1 MHPEVHCHAGFQ
13 IYVDGVKQDFND
25 SRYFHYQLCGRTDE
39 TDLSP
44 AEEQI
49 EKAHLHEGASEIV
62 HVHRDGA
69 TWGDL
74 FKNLKFEY
82 DQSKPIV
89 GYTESGV
96 IHDILNSQILDK
108 QSVVILIGN
117 QHNVRELLNKRVSLE
132 QIEEVAT
139 ASESCGTN

>member
-1 MHPEVHCHAGFQ
+1 MT
-13 IYVDGVKQDFND
+13 
-25 SRYFHYQLCGRTDE
+25 R
-39 TDLSP
+39 
-44 AEEQI
+44 
-49 EKAHLHEGASEIV
+49 AS
-62 HVHRDGA
+62 
-69 TWGDL
+69 L
-74 FKNLKFEY
+74 F
-82 DQSKPIV
+82 V